1 MNGEAAIARRRQP
14 SGGRSKDFGPPPT
27 QEITPRDAGDSRE
40 PNVALVARHQL
51 PAVSPTK
58 YELAIDLKNT
68 KARGIDI
75 PPTVGRADEVTE

>member
-1 MNGEAAIARRRQP
+1 LRVAGSPAVVEAKISALH
-14 SGGRSKDFGPPPT
+14 PP

-51 PAVSPTK
+51 PTVSPTK